1 MGVILLLCNFENE
14 WMLKLHQHA
23 KLRLY
28 KNIKQNYNMKK
39 YLSMNIPKS
48 HRSLLAQFKCGIIPI
63 RIETGRYRGKQYLID
78 YVIYV
83 HKIMLKTNT
92 TSCFIV
98 YNTPILGHIS

>member
-14 WMLKLHQHA
+14 WVLKLHQLP

-63 RIETGRYRGKQYLID
+63 RIETGRYRG
-78 YVIYV
+78 
-83 HKIMLKTNT
+83 N
-92 TSCFIV
+92 
-98 YNTPILGHIS
+98 